1 MTGKGLSW
9 DHKTG
14 RGARLFVALAMI
26 LALLPMAAA
35 PGVATDDTPV
45 EVIVRELAPLTDT
58 AETLVEALGGVVNA
72 NLEII
77 GGFSAAVP
85 ADVVDVLN
93 ADASVSAVTI
103 DATLT
108 PREVESW
115 GGAGTATT
123 LNDVTKTINAD
134 NYHSSGYKGSGVDVA
149 VIDTGVSPVPGLHQ
163 NGRIVNGPDLS
174 FESQSADFRYLDAN
188 GHGTHMAGI
197 IGAYNRKDDF
207 ALEGVAFQARIVN
220 VKVGAHDGSVDV
232 SQVIAAIDWV
242 VQHKNDNGLNI
253 RVLNLS
259 YGTDSLQDPA
269 VDPLSFAVEQAW
281 KNGIVVVVAGGND
294 GAGVPLNNPATN
306 PYVIAVGASD
316 INADTDISNDAVAT
330 FSSCGIGRTVDVVAP
345 GASIMSLHVPNSA
358 AAIDHPDAYERMVL
372 DGIGFE
378 SFKGSGSSQAA
389 AVVSGAAALI
399 INERPNVTPDQVKQL
414 LIDSARPLAG
424 SSTCQGAGQI
434 DLGAAKN
441 MATPNV
447 VQNHG
452 DAMGTGS
459 LEAARGGHHVGMDG
473 VDLVGEQDIMG
484 NSWIGFYE
492 LQQDCW
498 TEGKGRKAKTVCGD
512 VLVAADT
519 FWNGGDWNGT
529 SWSGTSWSGLSW
541 SGTSWSGLSWSG
553 TSWSG
558 LSWSGTSWSGTSWSN
573 QHWNGTSWSGTS
585 WSGTSWSGTSWSGT
599 SWSAGSWGDSGLRW
613 D

>member
-1 MTGKGLSW
+1 
-9 DHKTG
+9 
-14 RGARLFVALAMI
+14 
-26 LALLPMAAA
+26 MAAT
-35 PGVATDDTPV
+35 PSVAADDTPV

-58 AETLVEALGGVVNA
+58 AEVLVGTLGGVVKA

-77 GGFSAAVP
+77 GGFTATVP
-85 ADVVDVLN
+85 ASMVDTL
-93 ADASVSAVTI
+93 ATDPSVYAVTI
-103 DATLT
+103 DGTVS

-123 LNDVTKTINAD
+123 FNDVIKTINAD
-134 NYHSSGYKGSGVDVA
+134 NYHSSGHKGSGVDVA
-149 VIDTGVSPVPGLHQ
+149 VIDTGVSPVGALDA
-163 NGRIVNGPDLS
+163 NGRLVNGPDLS
-174 FESQSADFRYLDAN
+174 FESQNPDFRYLDAN

-197 IGAYNRKDDF
+197 IGAYDQKDDF
-207 ALEGVAFQARIVN
+207 TLKGVAFQSRIVN
-220 VKVGAHDGSVDV
+220 VKVGAYDGSVDV

-259 YGTDSLQDPA
+259 YGTDGLQDPA
-269 VDPLSFAVEQAW
+269 IDPLSFAVEQAW

-306 PYVIAVGASD
+306 PYVIAVGATA
-316 INADTDISNDAVAT
+316 INADTDTSNDVVAA

-345 GASIMSLHVPNSA
+345 GASIMSLYVPNSA
-358 AAIDHPDAYERMVL
+358 AAINHPDAYERMVL
-372 DGIGFE
+372 DGIGFD
-378 SFKGSGSSQAA
+378 SFKGSGTSQAA

-399 INERPNVTPDQVKQL
+399 IDQRPNVTPDQVKQL
-414 LIDSARPLAG
+414 LIDSARPVAG
-424 SSTCQGAGQI
+424 SSACQGAGQI

-441 MATPNV
+441 MATPNA

-452 DAMGTGS
+452 DSTGAGS
-459 LEAARGGHHVGMDG
+459 LEAARGSHHAGMDG
-473 VDLVGEQDIMG
+473 IDLAGEQDIMG
-484 NSWIGFYE
+484 SPWNGFGVISGYE
-492 LQQDCW
+492 TRCE
-498 TEGKGRKAKTVCGD
+498 TVGKGKKAETVCTDYPIYTYGSLWD
-512 VLVAADT
+512 
-519 FWNGGDWNGT
+519 GGDWNGT

-558 LSWSGTSWSGTSWSN
+558 TSWSN
-573 QHWNGTSWSGTS
+573 QYWNGTSWSGTS

-599 SWSAGSWGDSGLRW
+599 SWSGAGWGDANGVRW